1 MIETRAIQEKDHRDI
16 LAVAEAL
23 PEWFDSD
30 ARGRAIPADLRHQHG
45 FVALS
50 EGKIVG
56 FITLFFAEGRLN
68 IGWIGVSLDYQRRGI
83 GSRLLACAEEFGRQH
98 GVTEIATYTLGDG
111 VDYKPYEATR
121 LFYFSR
127 GFTVYQRSTTDNPGC
142 PEEIKIK
149 KQIAQQS
156 HAPASLTR
164 AGDT

>member
-1 MIETRAIQEKDHRDI
+1 MIETRPIQEQDHRDI

-30 ARGRAIPADLRHQHG
+30 ARGRAIPADLRHQPG

-50 EGKIVG
+50 KGRIVG

-68 IGWIGVSLDYQRRGI
+68 IGWIGVRPDHQKKGI
-83 GSRLLACAEEFGRQH
+83 GSRLLACAEEFGRRH
-98 GVTEIATYTLGDG
+98 GVTEIATWTLGDG

-121 LFYFSR
+121 RFYFSR

-142 PEEIKIK
+142 PQEIKIK
-149 KQIAQQS
+149 KPIAKQS
-156 HAPASLTR
+156 HAPDARTR
-164 AGDT
+164 ADAA

>member
-1 MIETRAIQEKDHRDI
+1 MQEQDHPDI

-30 ARGRAIPADLRHQHG
+30 ARGRAIPADLRHQEG
-45 FVALS
+45 FVALLDG
-50 EGKIVG
+50 EIVG

-68 IGWIGVSLDYQRRGI
+68 IGWLGVRPDCQRRGI
-83 GSRLLACAEEFGRQH
+83 GSRLLASAEEYGRQH

-111 VDYKPYEATR
+111 VDYRPYEATR
-121 LFYFSR
+121 QFYFSR

-149 KQIAQQS
+149 KQIA
-156 HAPASLTR
+156 PPGVW
-164 AGDT
+164 GDV